1 MPTTGQSQLPD
12 LSSVV
17 DQYFDLA
24 EKVLANQREL
34 AQQWASA
41 TLKVTEAVTEQ
52 AQRAQSVTAHTA
64 NGTEAVVDN
73 AAETARV
80 ASEKAG
86 LHPSRR
92 PRRREQLTSRTD
104 RRPPGWHT
112 TGGAVA
118 VPAHTARRRDPGL
131 DPVWFHRSR
140 RLWLP
145 RIERAAPASSA
156 RGASIR

>member
-1 MPTTGQSQLPD
+1 MTTPTDQFVDIANRSQEAVTTAVRTWADTVQSFASKLTAGQSQLPD

-41 TLKVTEAVTEQ
+41 TLKATEAVTEQ
-52 AQRAQSVTAHTA
+52 AQRATQSVTAHTA

-80 ASEKAG
+80 ASEQAAST
-86 LHPSRR
+86 LR
-92 PRRREQLTSRTD
+92 
-104 RRPPGWHT
+104 
-112 TGGAVA
+112 
-118 VPAHTARRRDPGL
+118 TARN
-131 DPVWFHRSR
+131 
-140 RLWLP
+140 
-145 RIERAAPASSA
+145 AANN
-156 RGASIR
+156 

>member
-1 MPTTGQSQLPD
+1 MTTPSDQFVDIANRSQEAVTTAVRTWADTVQSFASKLTAGQSQLLD

-41 TLKVTEAVTEQ
+41 TLKATEAVTEQ
-52 AQRAQSVTAHTA
+52 AQRATQSVTAHTA

-80 ASEKAG
+80 ASEKAAST
-86 LHPSRR
+86 L
-92 PRRREQLTSRTD
+92 
-104 RRPPGWHT
+104 
-112 TGGAVA
+112 GA
-118 VPAHTARRRDPGL
+118 ARNAGNN
-131 DPVWFHRSR
+131 
-140 RLWLP
+140 
-145 RIERAAPASSA
+145 
-156 RGASIR
+156 